1 MSNKYYDG
9 SEKKPCEKNSKTL
22 KSKVRKCAKDAG
34 VLASIGVL
42 VASTAKLVE
51 KLTKK

>member
-9 SEKKPCEKNSKTL
+9 SEKKPCEKNSITL
-22 KSKVRKCAKDAG
+22 KSKVRKCAKGAG
-34 VLASIGVL
+34 VLASIGFL
-42 VASTAKLVE
+42 VVNTVKLFD